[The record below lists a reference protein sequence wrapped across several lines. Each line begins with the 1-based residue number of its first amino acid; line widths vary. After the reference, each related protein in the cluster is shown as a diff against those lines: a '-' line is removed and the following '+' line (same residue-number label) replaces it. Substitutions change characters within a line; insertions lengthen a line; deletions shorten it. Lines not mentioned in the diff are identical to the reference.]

1 RRHPHDSRRGY
12 CAPCWT
18 SSRPTLTLGS
28 WLLQAALALR
38 VVLQQVL
45 VSVGEL
51 HELSH
56 GAAGGHDISE
66 TGAPDEEG
74 NAAGTLHV
82 MHHLAHCCGHVVP
95 TPAAPLVL
103 PRISHSEPTNLTD
116 SRLVPSGRWLA
127 PFRPP
132 ISA

>member
-1 RRHPHDSRRGY
+1 MTSRRPPLSL
-12 CAPCWT
+12 C
-18 SSRPTLTLGS
+18 R
-28 WLLQAALALR
+28 WLMLAALALS
-38 VVLQQVL
+38 VVLQPVL
-45 VSVGEL
+45 SSVSEL

-56 GAAGGHDISE
+56 GAASVHDISE

>member
-1 RRHPHDSRRGY
+1 MPAVPAPNRNRPLHDL
-12 CAPCWT
+12 AP
-18 SSRPTLTLGS
+18 SPAVPLSLADAGGIGVERVLQPVLGS
-28 WLLQAALALR
+28 
-38 VVLQQVL
+38 
-45 VSVGEL
+45 VSEL

-56 GAAGGHDISE
+56 GAASVHDISE